1 MTDNK
6 DIKCVVW
13 DLDGTLWNGV
23 LLEDDAVQLRSDI
36 KNIIQTLDRRGIMQ
50 SIASKND
57 HDAAMEKIRDFELD
71 EYFLCP
77 EIHWN
82 AKSLSMAK
90 IQANLNINMDSILFI
105 DDEAYERDEVQSV
118 HPEIICME
126 AREYDTLLA
135 HPRLNPRFITEDS
148 ARRRRIYL
156 EQQERKI
163 AEEEFAGPR
172 DEFLTSLQMRLTI
185 GKATENDLRRAE
197 ELTIRTNQLNTT
209 GETYD
214 YDELRA
220 FINSPRHELYICELQ
235 DRYGYQGKIGLA
247 LIDIDRDCHH
257 LKLLIMSCR
266 VMSLGVGT
274 VLLSYIMNKA
284 KQSGKE
290 LRADFKHTGRNRP
303 MYITFKMSNF
313 KEAGDNSVDDIVL
326 ENDLSF
332 IPPYPPYLELSV
344 PNESRES
351 IYDRIRPNQRIYQ
364 E

>member
-23 LLEDDAVQLRSDI
+23 LLEDDTVKLRSGI
-36 KNIIQTLDRRGIMQ
+36 KNIIQTLDRRGILQ

-77 EIHWN
+77 EINWN
-82 AKSLSMAK
+82 AKSLSIAK

-118 HPEIICME
+118 HPDVTCME
-126 AREYDTLLA
+126 ACDYDTLLA
-135 HPRLNPRFITEDS
+135 HPRLNPRFITMDS
-148 ARRRRIYL
+148 ARRRRMYL
-156 EQQERKI
+156 DQQERKI

-172 DEFLTSLQMRLTI
+172 VEFLASLQMRLSI
-185 GKATENDLRRAE
+185 GMATENDLRRAE
-197 ELTIRTNQLNTT
+197 ELTIRTNQLNAT
-209 GETYD
+209 GKAYD
-214 YDELRA
+214 YDELKA
-220 FINSPRHELYICELQ
+220 LFNSRRHELYICELQ

-247 LIDIDRDCHH
+247 LVEIGRDCHH

-274 VLLSYIMNKA
+274 VLLSYVMNGA
-284 KQSGKE
+284 KQSGKK
-290 LRADFKHTGRNRP
+290 LRADFKHTGRNRA

-313 KEAGDNSVDDIVL
+313 KEAGDNSMDDIVL

-344 PNESRES
+344 PNS
-351 IYDRIRPNQRIYQ
+351 IK
-364 E
+364 